1 MFSFEIRNQMAEREF
16 PGCNSYSPRAPLSH
30 YPATPVLH
38 SYNPMSSLASQNS
51 IFRNK
56 TTFQPRMSFSPP
68 TGTLPAPSQ
77 PVMLYTHPPPVNPRF
92 AAHNGDLRFNSCQ
105 YQYYTN
111 TNVYGNTFS
120 TQCQTSMITQYQT
133 PSRSLGPG
141 IPSLQ
146 FSGGTNVS
154 GFEMPNQ
161 IQPYNY
167 RHNLPLQDTHQP
179 SFQRPKSGTQR
190 RPDNL
195 IDLSETVI
203 LKQEPNQFSEE
214 TPRKPLTA
222 PHTMNHTPVYPE
234 TYQTPVSTN
243 RPPEYNP
250 AFHHSPIDSHIE
262 PYSLQFG
269 SGTYG
274 NTPYESY
281 NNPYYCNVIDT
292 ESMCGGTEM
301 SFGTYTRE
309 LETLKAYSIE
319 PETMQIAE
327 EHCPRCDKYFTM
339 KELKQHAEGCN
350 RAHKPDITTVD
361 MMDTL
366 RSTDFPTSTLR
377 STDFPTSTRSTDFP
391 TFTQF
396 SEEEEECPHCKGL
409 FQVTL
414 LPDHTEMCDQR
425 PRRPWIPP
433 SPSKRSQ
440 TVPAAFGNGGVK
452 CNVCFD
458 VVAPSEMKTHMEEC
472 LKSQIGELNDLNTKN
487 YNRCLSCLRDF
498 PPCEFNSHIRDC
510 DDMLLGDIDRF
521 KTFSPN
527 LSEIDWASAA
537 LTREQRDAM
546 DYVVK
551 KAKTLSDQADSSLF
565 QRIGK
570 LGFNKD
576 DLDKTLEWIK
586 MDSPIIIHVFLDK
599 LLPILINETH
609 YKNQFETGTSHGS
622 RDLKAR
628 KTWENNIF
636 NNIYDKA
643 EGRDRVK
650 YGVLN
655 IVGDIRGVKSCKQY
669 GDSFFILRKVRL
681 RTSFA
686 SADSSHASVKI
697 ASCEHYK
704 HVLNEYMDNELTA
717 VIQVATKKKPYAN
730 SDVIHHYK
738 EVQIHGPIVL
748 GEHIDCVFYH
758 ERHRN
763 DKPLLEMLDNFRVKN
778 NCNVVP
784 MEMT

>member
-1 MFSFEIRNQMAEREF
+1 MAAYNPPVLDVDPIEIAISQLFNQMVLCVNQRREAVLTEYRDLRNEIASRPQTRAKEEEELIRTKTETERNLQMNKFHEFKQQMLAGIEQKLAEVRKPQPDTRVVF
-16 PGCNSYSPRAPLSH
+16 RIQSAPLEQLI
-30 YPATPVLH
+30 AELGEVLEEEVTIIPN
-38 SYNPMSSLASQNS
+38 YLKP
-51 IFRNK
+51 
-56 TTFQPRMSFSPP
+56 SPP
-68 TGTLPAPSQ
+68 
-77 PVMLYTHPPPVNPRF
+77 
-92 AAHNGDLRFNSCQ
+92 
-105 YQYYTN
+105 
-111 TNVYGNTFS
+111 
-120 TQCQTSMITQYQT
+120 
-133 PSRSLGPG
+133 
-141 IPSLQ
+141 
-146 FSGGTNVS
+146 
-154 GFEMPNQ
+154 
-161 IQPYNY
+161 
-167 RHNLPLQDTHQP
+167 
-179 SFQRPKSGTQR
+179 
-190 RPDNL
+190 
-195 IDLSETVI
+195 
-203 LKQEPNQFSEE
+203 
-214 TPRKPLTA
+214 KP
-222 PHTMNHTPVYPE
+222 
-234 TYQTPVSTN
+234 
-243 RPPEYNP
+243 
-250 AFHHSPIDSHIE
+250 SPI
-262 PYSLQFG
+262 
-269 SGTYG
+269 
-274 NTPYESY
+274 
-281 NNPYYCNVIDT
+281 
-292 ESMCGGTEM
+292 
-301 SFGTYTRE
+301 
-309 LETLKAYSIE
+309 K
-319 PETMQIAE
+319 
-327 EHCPRCDKYFTM
+327 
-339 KELKQHAEGCN
+339 
-350 RAHKPDITTVD
+350 
-361 MMDTL
+361 MDTL
-366 RSTDFPTSTLR
+366 KSPDFETASK
-377 STDFPTSTRSTDFP
+377 
-391 TFTQF
+391 F
-396 SEEEEECPHCKGL
+396 SDDMEECPHCKEL
-409 FQVTL
+409 FQVIW
-414 LPDHTEMCDQR
+414 LPGHTEICLQELELCTRDPSPPPKLIPTVPSILGNRGDTCQVPPHKAEVEITGVDMVTLKSSDFETASKFSDDMEKCPYCKELFQVIWLPGHTEICDQI
-425 PRRPWIPP
+425 PWIPP
-433 SPSKRSQ
+433 TPPKLIP
-440 TVPAAFGNGGVK
+440 TVPAAFGNGGIK
-452 CNVCFD
+452 CDVCFD
-458 VVAPSEMKTHMEEC
+458 VVVPSEMKTHMEEC
-472 LKSQIGELNDLNTKN
+472 LKNQIGELNDLNTKN

-655 IVGDIRGVKSCKQY
+655 IVGDIRGVKNCKQY

-686 SADSSHASVKI
+686 SADSSLASVKI

-717 VIQVATKKKPYAN
+717 VIQVATKKKPFAN
-730 SDVIHHYK
+730 SDVINNYK

-748 GEHIDCVFYH
+748 GEHIECVFYH

-763 DKPLLEMLDNFRVKN
+763 DKPLLEMLDNFRIKN

-784 MEMT
+784 MKMP